1 MHTFLQRLMLPLFI
15 TLLATSCARGSTPS
29 VESSSPQIGIESR
42 CTDPRGDIELIG
54 EYSWDYVNQIA
65 DLASVAIAT
74 GPFDAN
80 SDQPILLVGVEMF
93 VQSNPV
99 AELSLADG
107 DPPRQSVAVNI
118 SPASPIDDLLY
129 YIIKFDQTT
138 TQPELTVTRVSPDA
152 SPTIYSST
160 ANFENG
166 MFSAGVPLEVLTG
179 IGVGSKWD
187 AITFGSL
194 LVDVA
199 LAMASDVCDGKL

>member
-1 MHTFLQRLMLPLFI
+1 MHTLLQRLLLPISI
-15 TLLATSCARGSTPS
+15 TILATSCASGSTTA
-29 VESSSPQIGIESR
+29 VESSSPQSNIESR
-42 CTDPRGDIELIG
+42 CTDPKGDIEVTG
-54 EYSWDYVNQIA
+54 QYSWDYVNQIA

-80 SDQPILLVGVEMF
+80 SDQPILLVGIEMF
-93 VQSNPV
+93 VQTNPV

-107 DPPRQSVAVNI
+107 NPPRQSVAVNI

-129 YIIKFDQTT
+129 YTIQFEQTT
-138 TQPELTVTRVSPDA
+138 TQPDLTVTRVSPDA

-166 MFSAGVPLEVLTG
+166 MFSAGVPLEILNG
-179 IGVGSKWD
+179 IGVGSKWQ
-187 AITFGSL
+187 AMTAGSL

-199 LAMASDVCDGKL
+199 LAMAFDGCDGKL